1 MTNGR
6 EFGVIILYEQEV
18 KRVHYQLDL
27 DSTEPI
33 YQQLSMRIMED
44 IRRGTLPRGSKLP
57 TVRDLA
63 EEMKLARGTIKRA
76 YDELERLG
84 AIEMTQGRGS
94 YVCWQEENAASR
106 KVRAMRAIDDMLDEL
121 EGLGF
126 SAAEISIFLEL
137 KQRERMETEH
147 HIPLALV
154 SSCEETLRQAADQ
167 LKNLP
172 GVELYTYSLKALR
185 TVSGKLAE
193 EYCLVVTDDFLFD
206 VVRGMVGDDDRIVR
220 VAYEPTMET
229 IRELSRIPSGSR
241 IGIFSHD
248 ADFGGQMIVTC
259 RQIVEQVRVRL
270 QYLGDPARTEAFL
283 RQLEYLVL
291 PQGYQTLCTEEEREI
306 LRAWEDRGHVILYD
320 TCIDRGSMLVLQS
333 RLSRMRGGN

>member
-1 MTNGR
+1 M
-6 EFGVIILYEQEV
+6 
-18 KRVHYQLDL
+18 HYQLDPN
-27 DSTEPI
+27 STEPI
-33 YQQLSMRIMED
+33 YQQLSTRIMED

-63 EEMKLARGTIKRA
+63 EDLGIARGTIKRA

-94 YVCWQEENAASR
+94 YVCWQEESNTSR
-106 KVRAMRAIDDMLDEL
+106 KVRAMRAIDDMLDQL

-126 SAAEISIFLEL
+126 SSAEISIFLEL

-147 HIPLALV
+147 QISLALV
-154 SSCEETLRQAADQ
+154 SACEETLQQAAEQ
-167 LKNLP
+167 LKTLP
-172 GVELYTYSLKALR
+172 GTELYTYSLKALR

-193 EYCLVVTDDFLFD
+193 DNCLVVTDDFLFD
-206 VVRGMVGDDDRIVR
+206 VVRGIVGDDDRIIR

-229 IRELSRIPSGSR
+229 VRELSRIPSGSR
-241 IGIFSHD
+241 IGVFSHD

-259 RQIVEQVRVRL
+259 RRIVEQVRVRL
-270 QYLGDPARTEAFL
+270 QYLGDPSRTEAFL

-306 LRAWEDRGHVILYD
+306 LRAWEDHEKVILYD
-320 TCIDRGSMLVLQS
+320 TQIDRGSMLVLES
-333 RLSRMRGGN
+333 RLRRARGGN

>member
-1 MTNGR
+1 M
-6 EFGVIILYEQEV
+6 Y
-18 KRVHYQLDL
+18 YQLDPN
-27 DSTEPI
+27 STEPI
-33 YQQLSMRIMED
+33 YQQLSTRIMED
-44 IRRGTLPRGSKLP
+44 IRRGTLPLGSKLP

-63 EEMKLARGTIKRA
+63 EEMGLARGTIKRA

-94 YVCWQEENAASR
+94 YVCWQEENSASR

-126 SAAEISIFLEL
+126 SPAEISIFLEL
-137 KQRERMETEH
+137 KQRDRLETEH
-147 HIPLALV
+147 QFPVALV
-154 SSCEETLRQAADQ
+154 SACEETLQQAAEQ

-172 GVELYTYSLKALR
+172 GVELFTYSLKALR
-185 TVSGKLAE
+185 AVSGKLTE
-193 EYCLVVTDDFLFD
+193 ENCLVVTDDFLYD
-206 VVRGMVGDDDRIVR
+206 VVRGILGDEDRIVR

-229 IRELSRIPSGSR
+229 VRELSRIPAGSR
-241 IGIFSHD
+241 IGVFSHD

-259 RQIVEQVRVRL
+259 RRIVEQVRVRL

-283 RQLEYLVL
+283 RQLDLLVL

-306 LRAWEDRGHVILYD
+306 LRLWEDRDKVILYD
-320 TCIDRGSMLVLQS
+320 TRIDRGSMLVLES
-333 RLSRMRGGN
+333 RLRRVNGGF

>member
-1 MTNGR
+1 M
-6 EFGVIILYEQEV
+6 Y
-18 KRVHYQLDL
+18 YQLDPN
-27 DSTEPI
+27 STEPI
-33 YQQLSMRIMED
+33 YQQLSTRIMED
-44 IRRGTLPRGSKLP
+44 IRRGTLPLGSKLP

-63 EEMKLARGTIKRA
+63 EEMGLARGTIKRA

-94 YVCWQEENAASR
+94 YVCWQEENSASR

-126 SAAEISIFLEL
+126 SPAEISIFLEL
-137 KQRERMETEH
+137 KQRDRLETEH
-147 HIPLALV
+147 QFPVALV
-154 SSCEETLRQAADQ
+154 SSCEETLQQAAEQ

-172 GVELYTYSLKALR
+172 GVELFTYSLKALR
-185 TVSGKLAE
+185 AVSGKLTE
-193 EYCLVVTDDFLFD
+193 ENCLVVTDDFLYD
-206 VVRGMVGDDDRIVR
+206 VVRGILGDEDRIVR

-229 IRELSRIPSGSR
+229 VRELSRIPAGSR
-241 IGIFSHD
+241 IGVFSHD

-259 RQIVEQVRVRL
+259 RRIVEQVRVRL

-283 RQLEYLVL
+283 RQLDLLVL

-306 LRAWEDRGHVILYD
+306 LRLWEDRDKVILYD
-320 TCIDRGSMLVLQS
+320 TRIDRGSMLVLES
-333 RLSRMRGGN
+333 RLRRVNGGF